1 MIHHNSAIQEG
12 VLRDIVELLS
22 DNVNGFV
29 DPGDTD
35 SFIGKLLNSRNTG
48 NYFRSIT
55 KATSNLV
62 LTFPMIVDN
71 SVSIETA
78 SMVSKAVEKKIVL
91 MLQMLF
97 SAISVTNNKDAFD
110 FVSKIHKNLTSD
122 DVLSY
127 INKMDSIPYRE
138 STTLDFDQINKDL
151 VRLIKEDSSREL
163 SYDLRPALE
172 AGKKRIAGGRVRVGE
187 IRNEW
192 NGKGDEPRVS
202 MSTKDYETLLKDAD
216 GVGYT
221 ADYYKGKRDELLKQ
235 NGKVIAQRDR
245 YADYLKKAQKFNSA
259 DRKKILDMQKERE
272 RLIAQRD
279 LNMKHLKRAQKL
291 NSSDRKKIL
300 DMQKER
306 ERLIAQRD
314 LNMKHL
320 KRAQKLNSSDRKKM
334 LDLQKESDR
343 RIKELED
350 RIEKQSFYVDTK
362 IDQPEIKKA
371 NEMVPSIMVVRFRSG
386 EHNEAVGEAV
396 IGVKVKLIYVNQADM
411 IDRIILKSGDQNR
424 LFEFLKATTGEIS
437 MFKDFM
443 FALDRA
449 KLDIFSKSAK
459 SSPIWKLLE
468 RRSNVSR
475 ANSFFNNNN
484 GAGTA
489 IATLLVSQDT
499 MDILKKE
506 HNFNQRNTSK
516 LINIMT
522 DYSAMGFIITNDV
535 TEKVQMLFDDN
546 DLSFETLSYSSLERE
561 DKNQYKKV
569 INLLAGK

>member
-22 DNVNGFV
+22 DNVNGFI

-216 GVGYT
+216 GVGFT

-259 DRKKILDMQKERE
+259 NRKKILDMQKERE

-279 LNMKHLKRAQKL
+279 LNMKHLKK
-291 NSSDRKKIL
+291 
-300 DMQKER
+300 
-306 ERLIAQRD
+306 
-314 LNMKHL
+314 
-320 KRAQKLNSSDRKKM
+320 AQKLNSSDRKKM

-343 RIKELED
+343 RIKELEE

-396 IGVKVKLIYVNQADM
+396 IGVKVKLIYVTQADM

-468 RRSNVSR
+468 RRANVSR
-475 ANSFFNNNN
+475 TNSFFNNNN

>member
-172 AGKKRIAGGRVRVGE
+172 SGKKRIAGGRVRVGE

-216 GVGYT
+216 GVGFT
-221 ADYYKGKRDELLKQ
+221 ADYYRSKRDELLKQ

-245 YADYLKKAQKFNSA
+245 YKDYLRKAQKNNNA
-259 DRKKILDMQKERE
+259 NRKQMLDMQKERE

-279 LNMKHLKRAQKL
+279 LNMKHLKNAQKL
-291 NSSDRKKIL
+291 NSSERK
-300 DMQKER
+300 R
-306 ERLIAQRD
+306 
-314 LNMKHL
+314 
-320 KRAQKLNSSDRKKM
+320 M
-334 LDLQKESDR
+334 LDQQKESDR
-343 RIKELED
+343 RIKELEE

>member
-172 AGKKRIAGGRVRVGE
+172 AGKKRIAGGRVRVPE
-187 IRNEW
+187 IRNEYT
-192 NGKGDEPRVS
+192 GKGNEPRVS
-202 MSTKDYETLLKDAD
+202 MSSKAYENLIADAD
-216 GVGYT
+216 GVGFT
-221 ADYYKGKRDELLKQ
+221 ADYYRDNRDKYLKQ
-235 NGKVIAQRDR
+235 NGELITQRDQ
-245 YADYLKKAQKFNSA
+245 YIKDLKN
-259 DRKKILDMQKERE
+259 
-272 RLIAQRD
+272 
-279 LNMKHLKRAQKL
+279 AQKL
-291 NSSDRKKIL
+291 NSANRKQIFDL
-300 DMQKER
+300 QKEKNQVV
-306 ERLIAQRD
+306 IQRNQYIEK
-314 LNMKHL
+314 LRN
-320 KRAQKLNSSDRKKM
+320 AQKLNSTERKKW
-334 LDLQKESDR
+334 LGKVKEYDKK
-343 RIKELED
+343 IKEYED

-468 RRSNVSR
+468 RRANVSR
-475 ANSFFNNNN
+475 TNSFFNNNN

>member
-1 MIHHNSAIQEG
+1 M
-12 VLRDIVELLS
+12 
-22 DNVNGFV
+22 
-29 DPGDTD
+29 
-35 SFIGKLLNSRNTG
+35 
-48 NYFRSIT
+48 
-55 KATSNLV
+55 
-62 LTFPMIVDN
+62 
-71 SVSIETA
+71 
-78 SMVSKAVEKKIVL
+78 
-91 MLQMLF
+91 
-97 SAISVTNNKDAFD
+97 
-110 FVSKIHKNLTSD
+110 
-122 DVLSY
+122 
-127 INKMDSIPYRE
+127 
-138 STTLDFDQINKDL
+138 
-151 VRLIKEDSSREL
+151 
-163 SYDLRPALE
+163 
-172 AGKKRIAGGRVRVGE
+172 
-187 IRNEW
+187 
-192 NGKGDEPRVS
+192 
-202 MSTKDYETLLKDAD
+202 
-216 GVGYT
+216 
-221 ADYYKGKRDELLKQ
+221 
-235 NGKVIAQRDR
+235 
-245 YADYLKKAQKFNSA
+245 
-259 DRKKILDMQKERE
+259 LDMQKEKE
-272 RLIAQRD
+272 RLIAQRN
-279 LNMKHLKRAQKL
+279 LNMKHLRNAQKVNNDERKRML
-291 NSSDRKKIL
+291 DKVKEYDKKI
-300 DMQKER
+300 KEYE
-306 ERLIAQRD
+306 ERL
-314 LNMKHL
+314 
-320 KRAQKLNSSDRKKM
+320 
-334 LDLQKESDR
+334 
-343 RIKELED
+343 
-350 RIEKQSFYVDTK
+350 EKQSFYVDTK

-396 IGVKVKLIYVNQADM
+396 IGVKVKLIYVTQADM

-468 RRSNVSR
+468 RRANVSR
-475 ANSFFNNNN
+475 TNSFFNNNN

>member
-1 MIHHNSAIQEG
+1 MIRHNSAIQEG
-12 VLRDIVELLS
+12 VLRDIVEILS
-22 DNVNGFV
+22 DNANGFI
-29 DPGDTD
+29 DSNDTN
-35 SFIGKLLNSRNTG
+35 SFVGKLLNSRIGNG
-48 NYFRSIT
+48 NYYRSIS

-78 SMVSKAVEKKIVL
+78 SMISKAVEKKIVL

-110 FVSKIHKNLTSD
+110 FVSKVHKNITSD

-127 INKMDSIPYRE
+127 INRMDSIPYKE
-138 STTLDFDQINKDL
+138 SVSLDFDDINKNL
-151 VRLIKEDSSREL
+151 VRIIKEDTKLL
-163 SYDLRPALE
+163 SYDIQPALE
-172 AGKKRIAGGRVRVGE
+172 SKRNTAAGGRLRLPTDM
-187 IRNEW
+187 RNDQW
-192 NGKGDEPRVS
+192 RRKGDPTDRIS
-202 MSTKDYETLLKDAD
+202 MKNSDYNDMRLDAENMNR
-216 GVGYT
+216 T
-221 ADYYKGKRDELLKQ
+221 IDYYK
-235 NGKVIAQRDR
+235 N
-245 YADYLKKAQKFNSA
+245 
-259 DRKKILDMQKERE
+259 
-272 RLIAQRD
+272 QRD
-279 LNMKHLKRAQKL
+279 LTNKKIDDLSSRYKLIENKLKQAQ
-291 NSSDRKKIL
+291 NVNNTERKKYL
-300 DMQKER
+300 DE
-306 ERLIAQRD
+306 
-314 LNMKHL
+314 
-320 KRAQKLNSSDRKKM
+320 KK
-334 LDLQKESDR
+334 K
-343 RIKELED
+343 
-350 RIEKQSFYVDTK
+350 IEKEMKKLKASKDSEPKTTSHQYYIDTK
-362 IDQPEIKKA
+362 LDQPEIKKA

-386 EHNEAVGEAV
+386 DNNETTGEAV
-396 IGVKVKLIYVNQADM
+396 IGVKVKLIYVDQADM
-411 IDRIILKSGDQNR
+411 IERIILKSGDQNR

-449 KLDIFSKSAK
+449 KLDIFSRSAK

-468 RRSNVSR
+468 RRANVSR
-475 ANSFFNNNN
+475 SNSFFNNNN

-506 HNFNQRNTSK
+506 HSFNSRNTNK

-522 DYSAMGFIITNDV
+522 DYSAMGFIIANDV

>member
-1 MIHHNSAIQEG
+1 MIKRSSAMQEG
-12 VLRDIVELLS
+12 VLRDIVEILS
-22 DNVNGFV
+22 DNVDGIIN
-29 DPGDTD
+29 PSNST
-35 SFIGKLLNSRNTG
+35 SFIGKMINDRVSSG
-48 NYFRSIT
+48 KYFRSISR
-55 KATSNLV
+55 ATSNLI
-62 LTFPMIVDN
+62 LTFPMIVDD
-71 SVSIETA
+71 SVSIKTA

-127 INKMDSIPYRE
+127 INEMDSIPYRE

-172 AGKKRIAGGRVRVGE
+172 SGKKRIAGGRVRVPE
-187 IRNEW
+187 IRNEYT
-192 NGKGDEPRVS
+192 GKGNEPRVS
-202 MSTKDYETLLKDAD
+202 MSSKAYENLMADAD

-245 YADYLKKAQKFNSA
+245 YAYYLKKAQKNINSN
-259 DRKKILDMQKERE
+259 RKQILDLQKERNQVVT
-272 RLIAQRD
+272 QRNQY
-279 LNMKHLKRAQKL
+279 LEKLRNAQKL
-291 NSSDRKKIL
+291 NSTERKKTL
-300 DMQKER
+300 DKIKEYDKKIKEYE
-306 ERLIAQRD
+306 ERL
-314 LNMKHL
+314 
-320 KRAQKLNSSDRKKM
+320 
-334 LDLQKESDR
+334 
-343 RIKELED
+343 
-350 RIEKQSFYVDTK
+350 EKQSFYVDTK

-396 IGVKVKLIYVNQADM
+396 IGVKVKLIYVTQADM

-449 KLDIFSKSAK
+449 KLDSFSKSAK

>member
-22 DNVNGFV
+22 DNVNGFI

-192 NGKGDEPRVS
+192 HGKGDEPRVS

-216 GVGYT
+216 GVGFT

-245 YADYLKKAQKFNSA
+245 YADYLKKAQKSDSA
-259 DRKKILDMQKERE
+259 NRKQILDLQKERNQVVT
-272 RLIAQRD
+272 QRNQYIEK
-279 LNMKHLKRAQKL
+279 LRNAQKL
-291 NSSDRKKIL
+291 NSTERKKTL
-300 DMQKER
+300 DMIKGYDKKIKEYE
-306 ERLIAQRD
+306 ERL
-314 LNMKHL
+314 
-320 KRAQKLNSSDRKKM
+320 
-334 LDLQKESDR
+334 
-343 RIKELED
+343 
-350 RIEKQSFYVDTK
+350 EKQSFYVDTK

-396 IGVKVKLIYVNQADM
+396 IGVKVKLIYVTQADM

-468 RRSNVSR
+468 RRANVSR
-475 ANSFFNNNN
+475 TNSFFNNNN

>member
-22 DNVNGFV
+22 DNVNGFI

-172 AGKKRIAGGRVRVGE
+172 AGKKRIAGGRVRVPK
-187 IRNEW
+187 IRNEYT
-192 NGKGDEPRVS
+192 GKGNEPRIS
-202 MSTKDYETLLKDAD
+202 MRSKDYETLLADAD
-216 GVGYT
+216 GTGFT

-245 YADYLKKAQKFNSA
+245 YADYLKSAQKS
-259 DRKKILDMQKERE
+259 
-272 RLIAQRD
+272 
-279 LNMKHLKRAQKL
+279 
-291 NSSDRKKIL
+291 NSSDRK
-300 DMQKER
+300 R
-306 ERLIAQRD
+306 
-314 LNMKHL
+314 
-320 KRAQKLNSSDRKKM
+320 M
-334 LDLQKESDR
+334 LDLQKEYDKK
-343 RIKELED
+343 IKEYEE

-396 IGVKVKLIYVNQADM
+396 IGVKVKLIYVTQADM

>member
-22 DNVNGFV
+22 DNVNGFI

-172 AGKKRIAGGRVRVGE
+172 SGKKRIAGGRVRVPE
-187 IRNEW
+187 IRNEYT
-192 NGKGDEPRVS
+192 GKGNEPRVS
-202 MSTKDYETLLKDAD
+202 MSSKAYENLMADAD
-216 GVGYT
+216 GVGFT

-245 YADYLKKAQKFNSA
+245 YAYYLKKAQKNINSN
-259 DRKKILDMQKERE
+259 RKQILDLQKERNQVVT
-272 RLIAQRD
+272 QRNQY
-279 LNMKHLKRAQKL
+279 LEKLRNAQKL
-291 NSSDRKKIL
+291 NSTERKKTL
-300 DMQKER
+300 DKIKEYDKKIKEYE
-306 ERLIAQRD
+306 ERL
-314 LNMKHL
+314 
-320 KRAQKLNSSDRKKM
+320 
-334 LDLQKESDR
+334 
-343 RIKELED
+343 
-350 RIEKQSFYVDTK
+350 EKQSFYVDTK

-396 IGVKVKLIYVNQADM
+396 IGVKVKLIYVTQADM

-468 RRSNVSR
+468 RRANVSR
-475 ANSFFNNNN
+475 TNSFFNNNN

>member
-22 DNVNGFV
+22 DNVNGFI

-35 SFIGKLLNSRNTG
+35 SVIGKLLNSRNTG

-78 SMVSKAVEKKIVL
+78 SKVSKAVEKKIVL

-138 STTLDFDQINKDL
+138 STSLDFDQINKDL

-163 SYDLRPALE
+163 SYNLRPALE
-172 AGKKRIAGGRVRVGE
+172 AGKRRIAGGRVRVGE
-187 IRNEW
+187 IRNEYT
-192 NGKGDEPRVS
+192 GKGNEPRIS
-202 MSTKDYETLLKDAD
+202 MSSKDYETLLADAD
-216 GVGYT
+216 GVGFT

-235 NGKVIAQRDR
+235 NGKIRTQRDQ
-245 YADYLKKAQKFNSA
+245 YADYLKRSQKINSA

-272 RLIAQRD
+272 RLIT
-279 LNMKHLKRAQKL
+279 
-291 NSSDRKKIL
+291 
-300 DMQKER
+300 
-306 ERLIAQRD
+306 QRD

-343 RIKELED
+343 RIKELEE

-396 IGVKVKLIYVNQADM
+396 IGVKVKLIYVTQADM

-468 RRSNVSR
+468 RRANVSR
-475 ANSFFNNNN
+475 TNSFFNNNN

-561 DKNQYKKV
+561 DKNQYKKI

>member
-22 DNVNGFV
+22 DNVNGFI

-172 AGKKRIAGGRVRVGE
+172 SRAERRQILDLQKE
-187 IRNEW
+187 RNQ
-192 NGKGDEPRVS
+192 
-202 MSTKDYETLLKDAD
+202 A
-216 GVGYT
+216 
-221 ADYYKGKRDELLKQ
+221 
-235 NGKVIAQRDR
+235 IAQRNQYIKDLR
-245 YADYLKKAQKFNSA
+245 NAQKNNNA
-259 DRKKILDMQKERE
+259 NRKQMLDMQKEKE
-272 RLIAQRD
+272 RLIAQRN
-279 LNMKHLKRAQKL
+279 LNMKHLRNAQKVNNDERKRML
-291 NSSDRKKIL
+291 DKVKEYDKKI
-300 DMQKER
+300 KEYE
-306 ERLIAQRD
+306 ERL
-314 LNMKHL
+314 
-320 KRAQKLNSSDRKKM
+320 
-334 LDLQKESDR
+334 
-343 RIKELED
+343 
-350 RIEKQSFYVDTK
+350 EKQSFYVDTK

-396 IGVKVKLIYVNQADM
+396 IGVKVKLIYVTQADM

-468 RRSNVSR
+468 RRANVSR
-475 ANSFFNNNN
+475 TNSFFNNNN

>member
-172 AGKKRIAGGRVRVGE
+172 AGKKRIAGGRVRVPE
-187 IRNEW
+187 IRNEYT
-192 NGKGDEPRVS
+192 GKGNEPRVS
-202 MSTKDYETLLKDAD
+202 MSSKAYENLMADAD
-216 GVGYT
+216 GVGFT
-221 ADYYKGKRDELLKQ
+221 ADYYRNDRDKYLKQ
-235 NGKVIAQRDR
+235 AESLRTQRDQ
-245 YADYLKKAQKFNSA
+245 YIQDLKKAQKNINA
-259 DRKKILDMQKERE
+259 NRKQILDLQKERNQVVT
-272 RLIAQRD
+272 QRNQY
-279 LNMKHLKRAQKL
+279 LEKLRNAQKL
-291 NSSDRKKIL
+291 NSTERKKTL
-300 DMQKER
+300 DK
-306 ERLIAQRD
+306 
-314 LNMKHL
+314 
-320 KRAQKLNSSDRKKM
+320 
-334 LDLQKESDR
+334 
-343 RIKELED
+343 IKEYDKKIKEYEE

-396 IGVKVKLIYVNQADM
+396 IGVKVKLIYVTQADM

-468 RRSNVSR
+468 RRANVSR
-475 ANSFFNNNN
+475 TNSFFNNNN

>member
-22 DNVNGFV
+22 DNVNGFI

-163 SYDLRPALE
+163 SYNLRPALE
-172 AGKKRIAGGRVRVGE
+172 SGKKRIAGGRVRVGE

-202 MSTKDYETLLKDAD
+202 MRTKDYETLLADAD
-216 GVGYT
+216 GVGFT
-221 ADYYKGKRDELLKQ
+221 ADYYKGERDELLKQ
-235 NGKVIAQRDR
+235 NGKVIAQRDQ
-245 YADYLKKAQKFNSA
+245 YADYLKKAQKNNNA
-259 DRKKILDMQKERE
+259 NRKQILDLQKERNQVVT
-272 RLIAQRD
+272 QRNQYIEK
-279 LNMKHLKRAQKL
+279 LRNAQKL
-291 NSSDRKKIL
+291 NSTERKKTL
-300 DMQKER
+300 DM
-306 ERLIAQRD
+306 
-314 LNMKHL
+314 
-320 KRAQKLNSSDRKKM
+320 
-334 LDLQKESDR
+334 
-343 RIKELED
+343 IKEYDKKIKEYEE

-468 RRSNVSR
+468 RRANVSR
-475 ANSFFNNNN
+475 TNSFFNNNN

>member
-22 DNVNGFV
+22 DNVNGFI

-202 MSTKDYETLLKDAD
+202 MRTKDYETLLADAD

-245 YADYLKKAQKFNSA
+245 YADYLKKAQKNDNA
-259 DRKKILDMQKERE
+259 NRKQILDLQKERNQVVT
-272 RLIAQRD
+272 QRNQYIEK
-279 LNMKHLKRAQKL
+279 LRNAQKL
-291 NSSDRKKIL
+291 NSTERKKTL
-300 DMQKER
+300 DM
-306 ERLIAQRD
+306 
-314 LNMKHL
+314 
-320 KRAQKLNSSDRKKM
+320 
-334 LDLQKESDR
+334 
-343 RIKELED
+343 IKEYDKKIKEYEE

>member
-172 AGKKRIAGGRVRVGE
+172 
-187 IRNEW
+187 
-192 NGKGDEPRVS
+192 S
-202 MSTKDYETLLKDAD
+202 
-216 GVGYT
+216 
-221 ADYYKGKRDELLKQ
+221 RDERRQILDLQKERNQ
-235 NGKVIAQRDR
+235 AIAQRNQYIKNLR
-245 YADYLKKAQKFNSA
+245 NAQKNNNA
-259 DRKKILDMQKERE
+259 NRKQMLDLQKEKE
-272 RLIAQRD
+272 RLIAQRN
-279 LNMKHLKRAQKL
+279 LNMKHLRNAQKV
-291 NSSDRKKIL
+291 NND
-300 DMQKER
+300 E
-306 ERLIAQRD
+306 
-314 LNMKHL
+314 
-320 KRAQKLNSSDRKKM
+320 RKKM
-334 LDLQKESDR
+334 LDKVKEYDKK
-343 RIKELED
+343 IKEYED
-350 RIEKQSFYVDTK
+350 KLEKQSFYVDTK

>member
-216 GVGYT
+216 GVGFT
-221 ADYYKGKRDELLKQ
+221 ADYYRGKRDELLKQ

-291 NSSDRKKIL
+291 NSSERK
-300 DMQKER
+300 R
-306 ERLIAQRD
+306 
-314 LNMKHL
+314 
-320 KRAQKLNSSDRKKM
+320 M

>member
-163 SYDLRPALE
+163 SYNLRPALE
-172 AGKKRIAGGRVRVGE
+172 SGKKRIAGGRVRVGE

-202 MSTKDYETLLKDAD
+202 MRTKDYETLLADAD
-216 GVGYT
+216 GVGFT

-245 YADYLKKAQKFNSA
+245 YADYLKKAQKNDNA
-259 DRKKILDMQKERE
+259 NRKQILDLQKERNQVVT
-272 RLIAQRD
+272 QRNQYIEK
-279 LNMKHLKRAQKL
+279 LRNAQKL
-291 NSSDRKKIL
+291 NSTERKKTL
-300 DMQKER
+300 DM
-306 ERLIAQRD
+306 
-314 LNMKHL
+314 
-320 KRAQKLNSSDRKKM
+320 
-334 LDLQKESDR
+334 
-343 RIKELED
+343 IKEYDKKIKEYEE

>member
-22 DNVNGFV
+22 DNVNGFI

-172 AGKKRIAGGRVRVGE
+172 SRAERRQILDLQKE
-187 IRNEW
+187 RNQ
-192 NGKGDEPRVS
+192 
-202 MSTKDYETLLKDAD
+202 A
-216 GVGYT
+216 
-221 ADYYKGKRDELLKQ
+221 
-235 NGKVIAQRDR
+235 IAQRDR
-245 YADYLKKAQKFNSA
+245 YADYLKKSQKNNNA
-259 DRKKILDMQKERE
+259 NRRQMLDLQKEKE
-272 RLIAQRD
+272 QLIAQRNI
-279 LNMKHLKRAQKL
+279 NMKHLRDAQKV
-291 NSSDRKKIL
+291 NND
-300 DMQKER
+300 E
-306 ERLIAQRD
+306 
-314 LNMKHL
+314 
-320 KRAQKLNSSDRKKM
+320 RKKM

-343 RIKELED
+343 RIKELEE
-350 RIEKQSFYVDTK
+350 RLEKQSFYVDTK

-396 IGVKVKLIYVNQADM
+396 IGVKVKLIYVTQADM

>member
-22 DNVNGFV
+22 DNVNGFI

-163 SYDLRPALE
+163 SYNLRPALE
-172 AGKKRIAGGRVRVGE
+172 SGKKRIAGGRVRVGE

-202 MSTKDYETLLKDAD
+202 MRTKDYETLLADAD
-216 GVGYT
+216 GVGFT

-245 YADYLKKAQKFNSA
+245 YADYLKKAQKNDNA
-259 DRKKILDMQKERE
+259 NRKQILDLQKERNQVVT
-272 RLIAQRD
+272 QRNQYIEK
-279 LNMKHLKRAQKL
+279 LRNAQKL
-291 NSSDRKKIL
+291 NSTERKKTL
-300 DMQKER
+300 DM
-306 ERLIAQRD
+306 
-314 LNMKHL
+314 
-320 KRAQKLNSSDRKKM
+320 
-334 LDLQKESDR
+334 
-343 RIKELED
+343 IKEYDKKIKEYEE

-371 NEMVPSIMVVRFRSG
+371 NEMVPSIMVIRFRSG

>member
-22 DNVNGFV
+22 DNVNGFI

-216 GVGYT
+216 GVGFT

-259 DRKKILDMQKERE
+259 NRKKILDMQKERE
-272 RLIAQRD
+272 QLIAQRD
-279 LNMKHLKRAQKL
+279 LNMKHLKK
-291 NSSDRKKIL
+291 
-300 DMQKER
+300 
-306 ERLIAQRD
+306 
-314 LNMKHL
+314 
-320 KRAQKLNSSDRKKM
+320 AQKLNSSDRKKM

-343 RIKELED
+343 RIKELEE

-396 IGVKVKLIYVNQADM
+396 IGVKVKLIYVTQADM

-468 RRSNVSR
+468 RRANVSR
-475 ANSFFNNNN
+475 TNSFFNNNN

>member
-22 DNVNGFV
+22 DNVNGFI

-172 AGKKRIAGGRVRVGE
+172 AGKKRIAGGRVRVPE
-187 IRNEW
+187 IRNEYT
-192 NGKGDEPRVS
+192 GKGNEPRIS
-202 MSTKDYETLLKDAD
+202 MLSKDYETLLADAD
-216 GVGYT
+216 GTGYT

-235 NGKVIAQRDR
+235 NGKIRTQRDQ
-245 YADYLKKAQKFNSA
+245 YADYLKKAQKSNSA

-279 LNMKHLKRAQKL
+279 LNMKHLKSAQKL
-291 NSSDRKKIL
+291 NSSERK
-300 DMQKER
+300 R
-306 ERLIAQRD
+306 
-314 LNMKHL
+314 
-320 KRAQKLNSSDRKKM
+320 M
-334 LDLQKESDR
+334 LDLQKEYDKK
-343 RIKELED
+343 IKEYEE

>member
-172 AGKKRIAGGRVRVGE
+172 SGKKRIAGGRVRVGE
-187 IRNEW
+187 IRNEYT
-192 NGKGDEPRVS
+192 GKGNAPRIS
-202 MSTKDYETLLKDAD
+202 MSSKDYETLLADAD
-216 GVGYT
+216 GVGFT
-221 ADYYKGKRDELLKQ
+221 ADYYRGKRDELLKQ

-245 YADYLKKAQKFNSA
+245 YKDYLRKAQKNNNA
-259 DRKKILDMQKERE
+259 NRKQMLDMQKERE

-279 LNMKHLKRAQKL
+279 LNMKHLKNAQKL
-291 NSSDRKKIL
+291 NSSERK
-300 DMQKER
+300 R
-306 ERLIAQRD
+306 
-314 LNMKHL
+314 
-320 KRAQKLNSSDRKKM
+320 M

>member
-29 DPGDTD
+29 DPGDVN
-35 SFIGKLLNSRNTG
+35 SSIGKLLNSRNNG
-48 NYFRSIT
+48 KYFRSIT
-55 KATSNLV
+55 KATSNLI

-172 AGKKRIAGGRVRVGE
+172 ASHKRIAGGRVRVPE
-187 IRNEW
+187 IRNEYTRRG
-192 NGKGDEPRVS
+192 NDPRVS
-202 MSTKDYETLLKDAD
+202 MRSQDYENLLSDAD
-216 GVGYT
+216 GIGFT
-221 ADYYKGKRDELLKQ
+221 ANYYKNKRDELLSQ
-235 NGKVIAQRDR
+235 NGKVMAQRDR
-245 YADYLKKAQKFNSA
+245 YKENLKKAQKLNNA
-259 DRKKILDMQKERE
+259 GRKQILDLQKERN
-272 RLIAQRD
+272 RIIAQRD
-279 LNMKHLKRAQKL
+279 LNMKHLKNAQKL
-291 NSSDRKKIL
+291 NSADKKRML
-300 DMQKER
+300 DMQKE
-306 ERLIAQRD
+306 
-314 LNMKHL
+314 
-320 KRAQKLNSSDRKKM
+320 SDRK
-334 LDLQKESDR
+334 
-343 RIKELED
+343 IKELED
-350 RIEKQSFYVDTK
+350 KIARQSFYVDTE
-362 IDQPEIKKA
+362 INQPEIKKA

-411 IDRIILKSGDQNR
+411 IERIILKSGDQNR

-449 KLDIFSKSAK
+449 KLDIFSRSAK

-468 RRSNVSR
+468 RRANVSR
-475 ANSFFNNNN
+475 TNSFFNNNN

-506 HNFNQRNTSK
+506 YNFNPRNTSK
-516 LINIMT
+516 LVNIMT
-522 DYSAMGFIITNDV
+522 DYSAMGFIIANDV

>member
-22 DNVNGFV
+22 DNVNGFI

-172 AGKKRIAGGRVRVGE
+172 AGKKRIAGGRVRVPE
-187 IRNEW
+187 IRNEYT
-192 NGKGDEPRVS
+192 GKGNEPRIS
-202 MSTKDYETLLKDAD
+202 MRSKDYETLLADAD
-216 GVGYT
+216 GTGFT

-245 YADYLKKAQKFNSA
+245 YADYLKSAQKSNSA
-259 DRKKILDMQKERE
+259 NRKQILDMQKERE
-272 RLIAQRD
+272 QLIAQRD
-279 LNMKHLKRAQKL
+279 LNMKHLK
-291 NSSDRKKIL
+291 S
-300 DMQKER
+300 
-306 ERLIAQRD
+306 
-314 LNMKHL
+314 
-320 KRAQKLNSSDRKKM
+320 AQKLNSSDRKKM

-343 RIKELED
+343 RIKELEE

>member
-1 MIHHNSAIQEG
+1 
-12 VLRDIVELLS
+12 
-22 DNVNGFV
+22 
-29 DPGDTD
+29 
-35 SFIGKLLNSRNTG
+35 
-48 NYFRSIT
+48 
-55 KATSNLV
+55 
-62 LTFPMIVDN
+62 
-71 SVSIETA
+71 
-78 SMVSKAVEKKIVL
+78 
-91 MLQMLF
+91 
-97 SAISVTNNKDAFD
+97 
-110 FVSKIHKNLTSD
+110 
-122 DVLSY
+122 
-127 INKMDSIPYRE
+127 
-138 STTLDFDQINKDL
+138 
-151 VRLIKEDSSREL
+151 
-163 SYDLRPALE
+163 
-172 AGKKRIAGGRVRVGE
+172 
-187 IRNEW
+187 
-192 NGKGDEPRVS
+192 
-202 MSTKDYETLLKDAD
+202 
-216 GVGYT
+216 
-221 ADYYKGKRDELLKQ
+221 
-235 NGKVIAQRDR
+235 
-245 YADYLKKAQKFNSA
+245 
-259 DRKKILDMQKERE
+259 
-272 RLIAQRD
+272 
-279 LNMKHLKRAQKL
+279 MKHLKNAQKL
-291 NSSDRKKIL
+291 NSSERK
-300 DMQKER
+300 R
-306 ERLIAQRD
+306 
-314 LNMKHL
+314 
-320 KRAQKLNSSDRKKM
+320 M
-334 LDLQKESDR
+334 LDQQKESDR
-343 RIKELED
+343 RIKELEE

-396 IGVKVKLIYVNQADM
+396 IGVKVKLIYVTQADM

-561 DKNQYKKV
+561 DKNQYKR
-569 INLLAGK
+569 

>member
-172 AGKKRIAGGRVRVGE
+172 SGKKRIAGGRVRVGE

-245 YADYLKKAQKFNSA
+245 YVDYLKKAQKSNSA
-259 DRKKILDMQKERE
+259 NRKQILDLQKERNQVVT
-272 RLIAQRD
+272 QRNQYIEK
-279 LNMKHLKRAQKL
+279 LRNAQKL
-291 NSSDRKKIL
+291 NSTERKKTL
-300 DMQKER
+300 DM
-306 ERLIAQRD
+306 
-314 LNMKHL
+314 
-320 KRAQKLNSSDRKKM
+320 
-334 LDLQKESDR
+334 
-343 RIKELED
+343 IKEYDKKIKEYED
-350 RIEKQSFYVDTK
+350 KLEKQSFYVDTK

>member
-1 MIHHNSAIQEG
+1 
-12 VLRDIVELLS
+12 
-22 DNVNGFV
+22 
-29 DPGDTD
+29 
-35 SFIGKLLNSRNTG
+35 
-48 NYFRSIT
+48 
-55 KATSNLV
+55 
-62 LTFPMIVDN
+62 
-71 SVSIETA
+71 
-78 SMVSKAVEKKIVL
+78 
-91 MLQMLF
+91 
-97 SAISVTNNKDAFD
+97 
-110 FVSKIHKNLTSD
+110 
-122 DVLSY
+122 
-127 INKMDSIPYRE
+127 
-138 STTLDFDQINKDL
+138 
-151 VRLIKEDSSREL
+151 
-163 SYDLRPALE
+163 
-172 AGKKRIAGGRVRVGE
+172 
-187 IRNEW
+187 
-192 NGKGDEPRVS
+192 
-202 MSTKDYETLLKDAD
+202 
-216 GVGYT
+216 
-221 ADYYKGKRDELLKQ
+221 
-235 NGKVIAQRDR
+235 
-245 YADYLKKAQKFNSA
+245 
-259 DRKKILDMQKERE
+259 
-272 RLIAQRD
+272 
-279 LNMKHLKRAQKL
+279 MKHLKKAQKL
-291 NSSDRKKIL
+291 NSS
-300 DMQKER
+300 E
-306 ERLIAQRD
+306 
-314 LNMKHL
+314 
-320 KRAQKLNSSDRKKM
+320 RKKM
-334 LDLQKESDR
+334 LDLQKESDKK
-343 RIKELED
+343 IKELEE

-396 IGVKVKLIYVNQADM
+396 IGVKVKLIYVTQADM

-468 RRSNVSR
+468 RRANVSR
-475 ANSFFNNNN
+475 TNSFFNNNN

-506 HNFNQRNTSK
+506 HNFNQRNTGK

-561 DKNQYKKV
+561 DKNQYKKI

>member
-22 DNVNGFV
+22 DNVNGFI

-172 AGKKRIAGGRVRVGE
+172 AGKKRIAGGRVRVPE
-187 IRNEW
+187 IRNEYT
-192 NGKGDEPRVS
+192 GKGNEPRIS
-202 MSTKDYETLLKDAD
+202 MLRKDYETLLADAD
-216 GVGYT
+216 GTGFT

-235 NGKVIAQRDR
+235 NGKIRTQRDQ
-245 YADYLKKAQKFNSA
+245 YADYYLKKAQKFNSA

-272 RLIAQRD
+272 QLIAQRN
-279 LNMKHLKRAQKL
+279 LNMKHLKSAQKL
-291 NSSDRKKIL
+291 NSSERK
-300 DMQKER
+300 R
-306 ERLIAQRD
+306 
-314 LNMKHL
+314 
-320 KRAQKLNSSDRKKM
+320 M
-334 LDLQKESDR
+334 LDLQKEYDKK
-343 RIKELED
+343 IKEYEE

>member
-202 MSTKDYETLLKDAD
+202 MASKD
-216 GVGYT
+216 
-221 ADYYKGKRDELLKQ
+221 
-235 NGKVIAQRDR
+235 
-245 YADYLKKAQKFNSA
+245 
-259 DRKKILDMQKERE
+259 
-272 RLIAQRD
+272 
-279 LNMKHLKRAQKL
+279 
-291 NSSDRKKIL
+291 
-300 DMQKER
+300 
-306 ERLIAQRD
+306 
-314 LNMKHL
+314 
-320 KRAQKLNSSDRKKM
+320 
-334 LDLQKESDR
+334 
-343 RIKELED
+343 
-350 RIEKQSFYVDTK
+350 
-362 IDQPEIKKA
+362 
-371 NEMVPSIMVVRFRSG
+371 
-386 EHNEAVGEAV
+386 
-396 IGVKVKLIYVNQADM
+396 
-411 IDRIILKSGDQNR
+411 
-424 LFEFLKATTGEIS
+424 
-437 MFKDFM
+437 
-443 FALDRA
+443 
-449 KLDIFSKSAK
+449 
-459 SSPIWKLLE
+459 
-468 RRSNVSR
+468 
-475 ANSFFNNNN
+475 
-484 GAGTA
+484 
-489 IATLLVSQDT
+489 
-499 MDILKKE
+499 
-506 HNFNQRNTSK
+506 
-516 LINIMT
+516 
-522 DYSAMGFIITNDV
+522 
-535 TEKVQMLFDDN
+535 
-546 DLSFETLSYSSLERE
+546 
-561 DKNQYKKV
+561 
-569 INLLAGK
+569 

>member
-22 DNVNGFV
+22 DNVNGFI

-163 SYDLRPALE
+163 SYNLRPALE
-172 AGKKRIAGGRVRVGE
+172 SGKKRIAGGRVRVGE

-202 MSTKDYETLLKDAD
+202 MRTKDYETLLADAD
-216 GVGYT
+216 GVGFT

-245 YADYLKKAQKFNSA
+245 YADYLKKAQKNDNA
-259 DRKKILDMQKERE
+259 NRKQILDLQKERNQVVT
-272 RLIAQRD
+272 QRNQYIEK
-279 LNMKHLKRAQKL
+279 LRNAQKL
-291 NSSDRKKIL
+291 NSTERKKTL
-300 DMQKER
+300 DM
-306 ERLIAQRD
+306 
-314 LNMKHL
+314 
-320 KRAQKLNSSDRKKM
+320 
-334 LDLQKESDR
+334 
-343 RIKELED
+343 IKEYDKKIKEYEE

>member
-22 DNVNGFV
+22 DNANGFV

-55 KATSNLV
+55 KATSNLI

-172 AGKKRIAGGRVRVGE
+172 SRAERRQILDLQKE
-187 IRNEW
+187 RNQ
-192 NGKGDEPRVS
+192 
-202 MSTKDYETLLKDAD
+202 A
-216 GVGYT
+216 
-221 ADYYKGKRDELLKQ
+221 
-235 NGKVIAQRDR
+235 IAQRDR
-245 YADYLKKAQKFNSA
+245 YADYLRNAQKNNNA
-259 DRKKILDMQKERE
+259 NRKQMLDLQKEKE
-272 RLIAQRD
+272 RLIAQRN
-279 LNMKHLKRAQKL
+279 LNMKHLRNAQKVNNDERKRML
-291 NSSDRKKIL
+291 DKVKEYDKKI
-300 DMQKER
+300 KEYE
-306 ERLIAQRD
+306 ERL
-314 LNMKHL
+314 
-320 KRAQKLNSSDRKKM
+320 
-334 LDLQKESDR
+334 
-343 RIKELED
+343 
-350 RIEKQSFYVDTK
+350 EKQSFYVDTK

-396 IGVKVKLIYVNQADM
+396 IGVKVKLIYVTQADM

-468 RRSNVSR
+468 RRANVSR
-475 ANSFFNNNN
+475 TNSFFNNNN
-484 GAGTA
+484 GAGIA

>member
-29 DPGDTD
+29 DPGDVN
-35 SFIGKLLNSRNTG
+35 SSIGKLLNSRNNG
-48 NYFRSIT
+48 KYFRSIT
-55 KATSNLV
+55 KATSNLI

-172 AGKKRIAGGRVRVGE
+172 ASDKRI
-187 IRNEW
+187 
-192 NGKGDEPRVS
+192 D
-202 MSTKDYETLLKDAD
+202 
-216 GVGYT
+216 
-221 ADYYKGKRDELLKQ
+221 
-235 NGKVIAQRDR
+235 
-245 YADYLKKAQKFNSA
+245 
-259 DRKKILDMQKERE
+259 
-272 RLIAQRD
+272 QRD
-279 LNMKHLKRAQKL
+279 LNMKHLKNAQKL
-291 NSSDRKKIL
+291 NSADKKRML
-300 DMQKER
+300 DMQKE
-306 ERLIAQRD
+306 
-314 LNMKHL
+314 
-320 KRAQKLNSSDRKKM
+320 SDRK
-334 LDLQKESDR
+334 
-343 RIKELED
+343 IKELED
-350 RIEKQSFYVDTK
+350 KIARQSFYVDTG
-362 IDQPEIKKA
+362 INQPEIKKA

-411 IDRIILKSGDQNR
+411 IERIILKSGDQNS

-449 KLDIFSKSAK
+449 KLDIFSRSAK

-468 RRSNVSR
+468 RRANVSR
-475 ANSFFNNNN
+475 TNSFFNNNN

-506 HNFNQRNTSK
+506 YNFNPRNTSK

-522 DYSAMGFIITNDV
+522 DYSAMGFIIANDV